1 MLLTYI
7 REAFHNLYA
16 AKQRTL
22 LALIGISVGIGA
34 VISLI
39 SIGIIWGEEMMRE
52 YSELNADVLNIRK
65 SWKDNNKY
73 NFISLED
80 AMLLP
85 KYTNTIAE
93 VVPVISEYGNY
104 FFNNQSGSVG
114 LLGVMKSYKDFNK
127 LGLTEGRFISDL
139 DHNQNYV
146 VIGSMVLTEETAFN
160 TFKGKLIGSQIKI
173 NNRTYTIIG
182 VLEQASFSWEA
193 QYSIIMPLSTAQ
205 RHLNKNHISSIIARM
220 KPQVDY
226 SVAIKEVEQYFMKRK
241 NMIVRAW
248 AEKKWL
254 EYIEKQAEM
263 QTLLLGLISSISL
276 LVGGVGIMNVML
288 TSVIERRRE
297 IGILRAIGAR
307 KRDIR
312 RQFLAE
318 AIIISFIGGIIGAG
332 LGILS
337 SYFVCWFNEWQ
348 FFVSGVA
355 IWLGV
360 GVSSIVGIFFGF
372 YPAHKAAQLNPITAL
387 RSD

>member
-34 VISLI
+34 VIALI

-52 YSELNADVLNIRK
+52 YSQLNPNVLNISK
-65 SWKDNNKY
+65 SWKDKNKHTY
-73 NFISLED
+73 ISLED

-85 KYTNTIAE
+85 KHTNTIAE
-93 VVPVISEYGNY
+93 VVPVIDEYGN
-104 FFNNQSGSVG
+104 FLFNNQSGSAN

-127 LGLTEGRFISDL
+127 LHLKEGRFISDL

-146 VIGSMVLTEETAFN
+146 VIGSMVLEEELAFN
-160 TFKGKLIGSQIKI
+160 TFKGKLIGSNIKI

-182 VLEQASFSWEA
+182 ILEQTSFSWEA

-205 RHLNKNHISSIIARM
+205 RYLNKNHISSIIARM

-226 SVAIKEVEQYFMKRK
+226 SIAIEEVKQYFMKRK

-254 EYIEKQAEM
+254 EYIEKQTEM

-288 TSVIERRRE
+288 TSVIERKRE

-318 AIIISFIGGIIGAG
+318 AIIISLIGGIIGSG

-337 SYFVCWFNEWQ
+337 SYIVCWFNEWQ

-360 GVSSIVGIFFGF
+360 GISSLVGIFFGF
-372 YPAHKAAQLNPITAL
+372 YPAYKAAKLNPITAL